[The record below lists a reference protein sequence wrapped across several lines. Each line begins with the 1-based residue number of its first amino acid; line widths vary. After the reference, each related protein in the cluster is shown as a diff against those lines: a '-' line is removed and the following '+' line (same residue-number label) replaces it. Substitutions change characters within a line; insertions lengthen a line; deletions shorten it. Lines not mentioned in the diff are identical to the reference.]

1 MRILYIQNKKPPQ
14 TDWKN
19 ECDKLRAKM
28 EEQQSVF
35 QKLMDEQKE
44 AFTKRIND
52 LENEIK
58 ILKVALK
65 NAQGSSTSD
74 SSS

>member
-1 MRILYIQNKKPPQ
+1 
-14 TDWKN
+14 
-19 ECDKLRAKM
+19 M

>member
-1 MRILYIQNKKPPQ
+1 
-14 TDWKN
+14 
-19 ECDKLRAKM
+19 M

-35 QKLMDEQKE
+35 QKLMNEQKE

-58 ILKVALK
+58 TLKVALK

-74 SSS
+74 SSSWMKTLFSRLFEFTCVKNIDDLK